1 MWIKMSDDLEILSIL
16 MNFHR
21 LTKRS
26 LMFSEEYE
34 ILTALLL
41 AIHFLVLLSR
51 KKLLGI
57 TIY

>member
-34 ILTALLL
+34 I
-41 AIHFLVLLSR
+41 
-51 KKLLGI
+51 K
-57 TIY
+57 